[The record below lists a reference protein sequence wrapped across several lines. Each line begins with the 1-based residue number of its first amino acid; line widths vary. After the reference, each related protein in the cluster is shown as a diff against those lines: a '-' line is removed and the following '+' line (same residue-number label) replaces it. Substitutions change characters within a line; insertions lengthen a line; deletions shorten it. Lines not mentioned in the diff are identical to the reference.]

1 MKNELSFVFLLLI
14 GIYGGYS
21 QEKFTKKIAKNS
33 SEKIQEKKLPEGWD
47 TVLLDNKTAYMNLI
61 TGRISRTFPT
71 ESAVKPIPKKEFD
84 PTILHKVKKGETLST
99 IARKYNLKLAKLYQ
113 LNSVANFDALK
124 IGQEIVVGYAK
135 NSSEKKA
142 FLNTPTTQSV
152 QKSKEKSKEKTEEV
166 TENITKTINLSEF
179 KLDKKPKQAKQ
190 IKQVKDVKPIKQVK
204 QSKQK
209 VKEVKENTST
219 YHVVA
224 TGETLYRIAT
234 QYKISVK
241 KIKELNDIKNNTI
254 AIGQKLKIKE

>member
-33 SEKIQEKKLPEGWD
+33 SEKIQDKKLPEGWD

-71 ESAVKPIPKKEFD
+71 ESAVKPTPKKEFD

-152 QKSKEKSKEKTEEV
+152 QKSKEKTEEV
-166 TENITKTINLSEF
+166 TENITKIINLSEF

-190 IKQVKDVKPIKQVK
+190 LKQ
-204 QSKQK
+204 
-209 VKEVKENTST
+209 VKENTST

-241 KIKELNDIKNNTI
+241 KLKELNDIKNNTI

>member
-190 IKQVKDVKPIKQVK
+190 LKQ
-204 QSKQK
+204 
-209 VKEVKENTST
+209 VKENTST

-241 KIKELNDIKNNTI
+241 KLKELNDIKNNTI